1 MKDIKPDQLLKE
13 EISKVVENLF
23 PDQKISLEEV
33 VLEHPNLEEN
43 GDYSSSVALKLAKDV
58 KENPVVLANKIV
70 QKLDQSDLKNVI
82 FEEVTVAGP
91 GFVNFFLS
99 KKFLQQQVTKI
110 QTMGDSYGKGEY
122 LTGQKISVEHTGPN
136 PQTTIMIGHLRNNF
150 LGMTMGRLWKS
161 MGAKIFLDCM
171 DNDRGIHLCRSMF
184 GYLVFANKN
193 DGLSISELKNFKEVS
208 EEKILKMVQG
218 ANWQARIQEWS
229 ENKEQ
234 WVNPVDLRVKSDH
247 ANLIWYVLGSKAYG
261 LSDETKKQ
269 VGEILVAWEKVD
281 PLVRDLWRMILDW
294 SVEGYRQTYERIG
307 SHHDKVWHESEHYQR
322 GKDIVAD
329 GLKKGVFVESKGAI
343 VTNLASYKLPDTV
356 VVKADGTGLYLT
368 QDIALTKI
376 KRENFKANLYVWDI
390 GEEQTLYFQ
399 QLFAVCEQLGIGKRS
414 DYLHLS
420 YALVNLKGGKK
431 MSTRKGDV
439 IPADDVLD
447 ELRDQALGIMEAS
460 KTDQRNGFSEA
471 ERNDLAEKVAIAAV
485 KYGMLRYGIKTTI
498 QFDIEESLSLDGDS
512 GPYIQ
517 YSYARARSLTRKA
530 EGQGLVAGD
539 LQETKLNLANEEVDI
554 LRFIYRYPEV
564 TEQAA
569 RQIAPN
575 LIASYLFELA
585 KRFNAFYNQVPV
597 LAGQKEEIG
606 FRLAVVGVVAQV
618 LKNGLNLLGIEAL
631 EKM

>member
-1 MKDIKPDQLLKE
+1 MKYIKVDQLLKE
-13 EISKVVENLF
+13 EIQKVVENLF
-23 PDQKISLEEV
+23 SDPKILTGEV

-43 GDYSSSVALKLAKDV
+43 GDYSSSVALKLSKDV
-58 KENPVVLANKIV
+58 KENPEVLANKIV
-70 QKLDQSDLKNVI
+70 QKLDQSDLKDVI
-82 FEEVTVAGP
+82 FEKVTVAGP

-99 KKFLQQQVTKI
+99 KKFLQEQVAKI
-110 QTMGDSYGKGEY
+110 QTTGDDYGKGEY

-150 LGMTMGRLWKS
+150 LGMTMGRLWES
-161 MGAKIFLDCM
+161 MGAEIFLDCM

-184 GYLVFANKN
+184 GYLVFANKVS
-193 DGLSISELKNFKEVS
+193 GLSITELKNFREAP
-208 EEKILKMVQG
+208 EEKILTMAQS
-218 ANWQARIQEWS
+218 ANWQEIIRAWS
-229 ENKEQ
+229 DNKDQ
-234 WVNPVDLRVKSDH
+234 WVRPTDLGVKPDH
-247 ANLIWYVLGSKAYG
+247 ANLIWYVLGSKVYG
-261 LSDETKKQ
+261 LSEDVKRQ
-269 VGEILVAWEKVD
+269 VGEILVAWEKAD
-281 PLVRDLWRMILDW
+281 TSVRDLWRMILDW
-294 SVEGYRQTYERIG
+294 SVEGYNQTYKRIG
-307 SHHDKVWHESEHYQR
+307 SRHDKVWHESEHYQK
-322 GKDIVAD
+322 GKEIVAE

-460 KTDQRNGFSEA
+460 KTDPRKALDEV
-471 ERNDLAEKVAIAAV
+471 ERKNLAEKIAIAAV

-517 YSYARARSLTRKA
+517 YSYARARSLMRMA
-530 EGQGLVAGD
+530 QEQGFVASEA
-539 LQETKLNLANEEVDI
+539 QETRLNLTKEEIDI

-597 LAGQKEEIG
+597 LAGEKTEVS
-606 FRLAVVGVVAQV
+606 FRLAVVEVVAQV

-631 EKM
+631 ERM